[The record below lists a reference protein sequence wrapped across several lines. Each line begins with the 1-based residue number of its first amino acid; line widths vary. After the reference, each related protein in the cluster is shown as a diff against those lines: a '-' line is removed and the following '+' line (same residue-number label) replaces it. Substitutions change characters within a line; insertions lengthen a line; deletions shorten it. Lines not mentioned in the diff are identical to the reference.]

1 MNDTSMN
8 DTSMNDT
15 SSGSDHTAAQDSPS
29 ELRKIAERI
38 AHEVGIEILERRAAG
53 FSWET
58 KSTSTDVVTE
68 IDTWSEER
76 IVELISTARPNDGVL
91 GEEGTTS
98 EGTTGIIWVIDPV
111 DGTTNFLYD
120 LVGYSV
126 SIGVERD
133 GSAIAGAVYDPLR
146 AELYSAA
153 TGEGATRNGEP
164 ISASQQDNLA
174 HALVATGFSYSADVR
189 REQAKSLITIL
200 PSVRDIRRFG
210 GAALDLC
217 QVASGRVD
225 AYFELDIQPW
235 DGSAGALI
243 ASEAGA
249 DVTLGEMT
257 IASAPGIADELKA
270 LLGRAVT

>member
-1 MNDTSMN
+1 MTDEQTE
-8 DTSMNDT
+8 DL
-15 SSGSDHTAAQDSPS
+15 GQVAA
-29 ELRKIAERI
+29 ELRALAEQIAS
-38 AHEVGIEILERRAAG
+38 EVGMEILERRAAG

-76 IVELISTARPNDGVL
+76 IVELISASRPDDGVL
-91 GEEGTTS
+91 GEEGAAR
-98 EGTTGIIWVIDPV
+98 EGTTGITWVIDPV

-126 SIGVERD
+126 SVGVELH

-153 TGEGATRNGEP
+153 VGHGATRNGER
-164 ISASQQDNLA
+164 ISASEQDNLA
-174 HALVATGFSYSADVR
+174 HALVATGFSYSPDVR
-189 REQAKSLITIL
+189 REQAKSLIEIL
-200 PSVRDIRRFG
+200 PNVRDIRRFG

-225 AYFELDIQPW
+225 AYFELNIQPW

-249 DVTLGEMT
+249 EVTLGEMT
-257 IASAPGIADELKA
+257 MASAPGIASELSA